1 MMDSI
6 EKYPLHENPYFL
18 ESLDQY
24 IDLINQSYANAGS
37 KQTVTIVS
45 MESVLNQAGL
55 SKKTIE
61 KIMGLNGTD
70 FCDDAAFIRMDG
82 KNESNLL
89 DSLVGDVDKKGYY
102 EVSTKEKSATDKEAV
117 YYVGKL
123 KKNRPQ
129 GEGALFIFDD
139 NGISLQYAGGFKD
152 GRYDGKGVGFRRTG
166 FGYDMIVIGNW
177 VKNENSGKAVLYDDT
192 DVDGVYAVY
201 FSMFDEYSSGK
212 LNEYSETKQRE
223 IMERVLK
230 KNPACRIATMIGFY
244 PVTAT
249 TVQLDLPV
257 IKPVEIYS
265 GNFKNNRYQKGK
277 LYDSTGILKYE
288 GEFKNGRYNGN
299 GILYYGT
306 GETVKYKGSFKN
318 GQYHGKGT
326 LYNEDGS
333 VRKTGNFKHEKTGS
347 EIEDVMSSLS
357 SSITMALY
365 TTWAQKG
372 SEYFFE
378 PESMQDQENEQLV
391 PAESNSEDYVLP
403 GSDYRYYSQRELEG
417 YSKEQLRLGRNEIY
431 ARHGRIFTSE
441 DLNAYFQSKSWY
453 HGYLTADQ
461 FDESVL
467 NEYEKENLILIKELE
482 NQ

>member
-1 MMDSI
+1 
-6 EKYPLHENPYFL
+6 
-18 ESLDQY
+18 
-24 IDLINQSYANAGS
+24 
-37 KQTVTIVS
+37 
-45 MESVLNQAGL
+45 
-55 SKKTIE
+55 
-61 KIMGLNGTD
+61 
-70 FCDDAAFIRMDG
+70 
-82 KNESNLL
+82 
-89 DSLVGDVDKKGYY
+89 
-102 EVSTKEKSATDKEAV
+102 
-117 YYVGKL
+117 
-123 KKNRPQ
+123 
-129 GEGALFIFDD
+129 
-139 NGISLQYAGGFKD
+139 
-152 GRYDGKGVGFRRTG
+152 
-166 FGYDMIVIGNW
+166 
-177 VKNENSGKAVLYDDT
+177 
-192 DVDGVYAVY
+192 
-201 FSMFDEYSSGK
+201 
-212 LNEYSETKQRE
+212 
-223 IMERVLK
+223 MERVLK

-288 GEFKNGRYNGN
+288 GEFKNGRYNGK

-391 PAESNSEDYVLP
+391 TAESNSEDYVLP

>member
-1 MMDSI
+1 
-6 EKYPLHENPYFL
+6 
-18 ESLDQY
+18 
-24 IDLINQSYANAGS
+24 
-37 KQTVTIVS
+37 
-45 MESVLNQAGL
+45 
-55 SKKTIE
+55 
-61 KIMGLNGTD
+61 
-70 FCDDAAFIRMDG
+70 
-82 KNESNLL
+82 
-89 DSLVGDVDKKGYY
+89 
-102 EVSTKEKSATDKEAV
+102 
-117 YYVGKL
+117 
-123 KKNRPQ
+123 
-129 GEGALFIFDD
+129 
-139 NGISLQYAGGFKD
+139 
-152 GRYDGKGVGFRRTG
+152 
-166 FGYDMIVIGNW
+166 MIVIGNW

-192 DVDGVYAVY
+192 DVDGVYSVY

-288 GEFKNGRYNGN
+288 GEFKNGRYNGK

-378 PESMQDQENEQLV
+378 PESMQEQENEQIV
-391 PAESNSEDYVLP
+391 TDESSSEDYVFP
-403 GSDYRYYSQRELEG
+403 GSDYRYYSKRELEG

-441 DLNAYFQSKSWY
+441 DLNAYFQNKSWY